1 MRPDLVG
8 PGNGREFAHAVLDH
22 CRQTRHEE
30 HLRAVV
36 PSWNER
42 IIRLAASM
50 GFAPTGTHE
59 CVQGG
64 RTVAYAA
71 LAALCRRAARP
82 ARLSE
87 AHAAGSVL

>member
-8 PGNGREFAHAVLDH
+8 PGNGREFAQAVMDH

-30 HLRAVV
+30 HLRAVAQ
-36 PSWNER
+36 SWNER
-42 IIRLAASM
+42 SIRLAVSM

-64 RTVAYAA
+64 TTVAYTV
-71 LAALCRRAARP
+71 LAAPLRP
-82 ARLSE
+82 LGAPVQGFPSLPTS
-87 AHAAGSVL
+87 

>member
-8 PGNGREFAHAVLDH
+8 GGNGREFAEAVLDH

-30 HLRAVV
+30 HVRAVV
-36 PSWNER
+36 QSWNER
-42 IIRLAASM
+42 SIRLAVSM

-64 RTVAYAA
+64 RTVAYTV
-71 LAALCRRAARP
+71 LAAPLRPPAAPEQRFP
-82 ARLSE
+82 
-87 AHAAGSVL
+87 SVPTR